1 MCRKGAAKSSK
12 NVRRRP
18 KGAAKRKGESAGGGF
33 PPPAPPRFCGPMPL
47 RGIPLRGNP
56 AAPALPP
63 PHIPGPRRTGAVRVP
78 GEGAGDAKGGEKGKS
93 PLSLFP
99 RPPLLPRGGRR
110 RPGRPLRHFLPG
122 DKGPAGTRAAPA
134 GLFPRAHL
142 PAFLPRAAPAGL
154 FARAAPALFPSAAP
168 RTLFPPCRTAHPF
181 PPCGTCRPFFPCRTA
196 HPFPPCRTCREG
208 PGAGGAGPARPHTPK
223 PPACRAGAPAGLPP
237 KKCGEAPLRARG
249 GEPLFVAVCIGYS
262 FFASARPSSS
272 SSRKKRAMWKPSAA
286 AWCSSS
292 ATGISTLSPRLTQ
305 RPQVM
310 MGGR

>member
-1 MCRKGAAKSSK
+1 
-12 NVRRRP
+12 
-18 KGAAKRKGESAGGGF
+18 
-33 PPPAPPRFCGPMPL
+33 MPL

-63 PHIPGPRRTGAVRVP
+63 PHLPGPRRTGAVRVP

-134 GLFPRAHL
+134 
-142 PAFLPRAAPAGL
+142 
-154 FARAAPALFPSAAP
+154 LFPSAAP
-168 RTLFPPCRTAHPF
+168 RTLFPRAHLPAFSPVPHLPAFF
-181 PPCGTCRPFFPCRTA
+181 PVPHRAPFFPCG
-196 HPFPPCRTCREG
+196 TCREG

-249 GEPLFVAVCIGYS
+249 GSLFLWL
-262 FFASARPSSS
+262 FASVTAFLPARAPLLPAPGKSGPCGSRLPQRGAARARPAFPPC
-272 SSRKKRAMWKPSAA
+272 RRA
-286 AWCSSS
+286 
-292 ATGISTLSPRLTQ
+292 
-305 RPQVM
+305 
-310 MGGR
+310 

>member
-1 MCRKGAAKSSK
+1 
-12 NVRRRP
+12 
-18 KGAAKRKGESAGGGF
+18 
-33 PPPAPPRFCGPMPL
+33 MPL

-78 GEGAGDAKGGEKGKS
+78 GTLAGDAKGGEKGKS

-134 GLFPRAHL
+134 GFFPVPHL
-142 PAFLPRAAPAGL
+142 PFS
-154 FARAAPALFPSAAP
+154 PSAAP
-168 RTLFPPCRTAHPF
+168 RTLFPRAAPAGLFPRAAPRTLF
-181 PPCGTCRPFFPCRTA
+181 PPCG
-196 HPFPPCRTCREG
+196 TCREG
-208 PGAGGAGPARPHTPK
+208 PGAGGAGRARPHTPK

>member
-1 MCRKGAAKSSK
+1 
-12 NVRRRP
+12 
-18 KGAAKRKGESAGGGF
+18 
-33 PPPAPPRFCGPMPL
+33 MPL

-134 GLFPRAHL
+134 GLF
-142 PAFLPRAAPAGL
+142 
-154 FARAAPALFPSAAP
+154 ARAAPALFPSAAP
-168 RTLFPPCRTAHPF
+168 RTLFP
-181 PPCGTCRPFFPCRTA
+181 PCRTA

>member
-12 NVRRRP
+12 KRAPPPQRGRKEKRGERRGRISAPGAPPFLRPDAPSGHPSSGKPRSACFAPAAHPAPPPHRRRP
-18 KGAAKRKGESAGGGF
+18 RPRHIGRGRQGRGKREIPPFPFSPPSPAAARGTAPARQAPSALSPGRQRAGRNPCRTCPF
-33 PPPAPPRFCGPMPL
+33 PQRRTAHPFPQRRTCRPFFPRRTCPFPPAPHRAPFS
-47 RGIPLRGNP
+47 P
-56 AAPALPP
+56 AP
-63 PHIPGPRRTGAVRVP
+63 
-78 GEGAGDAKGGEKGKS
+78 
-93 PLSLFP
+93 
-99 RPPLLPRGGRR
+99 
-110 RPGRPLRHFLPG
+110 
-122 DKGPAGTRAAPA
+122 
-134 GLFPRAHL
+134 HL
-142 PAFLPRAAPAGL
+142 PFS
-154 FARAAPALFPSAAP
+154 PSAAP
-168 RTLFPPCRTAHPF
+168 RTLFPPC
-181 PPCGTCRPFFPCRTA
+181 G
-196 HPFPPCRTCREG
+196 TCREG

>member
-1 MCRKGAAKSSK
+1 
-12 NVRRRP
+12 
-18 KGAAKRKGESAGGGF
+18 
-33 PPPAPPRFCGPMPL
+33 MPL

-63 PHIPGPRRTGAVRVP
+63 PHIPHPRRTGAVRVP

-134 GLFPRAHL
+134 
-142 PAFLPRAAPAGL
+142 
-154 FARAAPALFPSAAP
+154 LFPSAAP
-168 RTLFPPCRTAHPF
+168 RTLFPSAAPAGLFAPCAPALSPQRRTCPF
-181 PPCGTCRPFFPCRTA
+181 PQR
-196 HPFPPCRTCREG
+196 RTCREG

-272 SSRKKRAMWKPSAA
+272 SSQKKRAMWKPSAA

-292 ATGISTLSPRLTQ
+292 ATGISTLPPRLT
-305 RPQVM
+305 
-310 MGGR
+310 

>member
-1 MCRKGAAKSSK
+1 
-12 NVRRRP
+12 
-18 KGAAKRKGESAGGGF
+18 
-33 PPPAPPRFCGPMPL
+33 MPL

-78 GEGAGDAKGGEKGKS
+78 GTLAGDAKGGEKGKS

-134 GLFPRAHL
+134 LFPPCRTCPFPPAPHRAPFSPVRTCRLFCPVPHRAPFSPVPHL
-142 PAFLPRAAPAGL
+142 PAFSPSAAP
-154 FARAAPALFPSAAP
+154 RTLFPSAAP
-168 RTLFPPCRTAHPF
+168 RTLFPPR
-181 PPCGTCRPFFPCRTA
+181 G
-196 HPFPPCRTCREG
+196 TCREG

-292 ATGISTLSPRLTQ
+292 ATGISTLSPRLT
-305 RPQVM
+305 
-310 MGGR
+310 

>member
-1 MCRKGAAKSSK
+1 
-12 NVRRRP
+12 
-18 KGAAKRKGESAGGGF
+18 
-33 PPPAPPRFCGPMPL
+33 MPL

-63 PHIPGPRRTGAVRVP
+63 PHLPGPRRTGAVRVP
-78 GEGAGDAKGGEKGKS
+78 GTLAGDAKGGEKGKS
-93 PLSLFP
+93 PPFPFSPPSPAAARGTAPARQPPSALS
-99 RPPLLPRGGRR
+99 
-110 RPGRPLRHFLPG
+110 PGRQRAGRNPCRTCPFP
-122 DKGPAGTRAAPA
+122 PAPHRTP
-134 GLFPRAHL
+134 F
-142 PAFLPRAAPAGL
+142 FPRAAPAGL
-154 FARAAPALFPSAAP
+154 FAPCAPALSPQR
-168 RTLFPPCRTAHPF
+168 RTCPF
-181 PPCGTCRPFFPCRTA
+181 PQR
-196 HPFPPCRTCREG
+196 RTCREG

-292 ATGISTLSPRLTQ
+292 ATGISTLPPRLTQ

>member
-1 MCRKGAAKSSK
+1 
-12 NVRRRP
+12 
-18 KGAAKRKGESAGGGF
+18 
-33 PPPAPPRFCGPMPL
+33 MPL

-134 GLFPRAHL
+134 GLFPRV
-142 PAFLPRAAPAGL
+142 APAGFFPSAAPRTL
-154 FARAAPALFPSAAP
+154 FPRAAPALFPSAAP
-168 RTLFPPCRTAHPF
+168 RTFFPRAAPAGLFPRAAPRTLFPPC
-181 PPCGTCRPFFPCRTA
+181 G
-196 HPFPPCRTCREG
+196 TCREG

-262 FFASARPSSS
+262 FCASARPSSS

>member
-1 MCRKGAAKSSK
+1 
-12 NVRRRP
+12 
-18 KGAAKRKGESAGGGF
+18 
-33 PPPAPPRFCGPMPL
+33 MPL

-78 GEGAGDAKGGEKGKS
+78 GTLAGAAKGGEKGKS

-134 GLFPRAHL
+134 
-142 PAFLPRAAPAGL
+142 
-154 FARAAPALFPSAAP
+154 LFPSAAP
-168 RTLFPPCRTAHPF
+168 RTLFPSAAPAGFFAPCRTARPF
-181 PPCGTCRPFFPCRTA
+181 PPRRTCRPFFPR
-196 HPFPPCRTCREG
+196 RTCREG

-249 GEPLFVAVCIGYS
+249 GEPLFVLLTWLLLTAFLPARAPLLPAPGKSGPCGS
-262 FFASARPSSS
+262 RLPQRGAARARPAFPPC
-272 SSRKKRAMWKPSAA
+272 RRA
-286 AWCSSS
+286 
-292 ATGISTLSPRLTQ
+292 
-305 RPQVM
+305 
-310 MGGR
+310 